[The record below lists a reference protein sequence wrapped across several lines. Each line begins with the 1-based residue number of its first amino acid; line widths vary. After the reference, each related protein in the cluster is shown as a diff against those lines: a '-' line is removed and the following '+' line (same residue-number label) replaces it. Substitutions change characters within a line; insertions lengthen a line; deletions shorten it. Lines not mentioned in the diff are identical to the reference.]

1 MSQVLA
7 GIRVLDFGRF
17 IAGPYCAALLA
28 DFGADVIRIEK
39 RDGGEDRFIAP
50 VTEDGVGGMFMQMNR
65 NKRGMT
71 LDPMT
76 EDGAAIVRKLVANA
90 DIVIAN
96 LPPET
101 LRAMKLDYDSLTA
114 VKPDI
119 ILVTASAFGAV
130 GPYRDRVG
138 FDTIGQAMSGAAYMT
153 GTPGKP
159 ARAIASYVDFGTAFG
174 MAFGALIALMEREKS
189 GKGQIVEGAL
199 LRTAINMMGST
210 LIEQAALQINRKP
223 TGNRGQTAA
232 PSDILP
238 TKDGHVLVAVT
249 GKPIYKRWAK
259 LMGDEA
265 YWLNDPKFADDLTR
279 GENAEEISARMG
291 AWLAERTTDEAI
303 TTLAE
308 ARVPAAPVLTPQQVL
323 DDPHVMETGY
333 LQPVAYPG
341 MAKPA
346 LVPQPPM
353 VLSRTPG
360 EIRSRA
366 PLNGEHTD
374 QILRDLGLNNAQ
386 IAGLRDNRII

>member
-1 MSQVLA
+1 MSQVLS
-7 GIRVLDFGRF
+7 GVRVLDFGRF

-39 RDGGEDRFIAP
+39 REGGEDRYIAP
-50 VTEDGVGGMFMQMNR
+50 ICESGAGGMFMQMNR

-71 LDPMT
+71 LDPMS
-76 EDGAAIVRKLVANA
+76 EDGAAIVRKLVASA
-90 DIVIAN
+90 DVVVAN
-96 LPPET
+96 LPPDT

-138 FDTIGQAMSGAAYMT
+138 FDSIGQAMSGAAYMT
-153 GTPGKP
+153 GQPGQP
-159 ARAIASYVDFGTAFG
+159 VRAVAPYVDFGTAFG
-174 MAFGALIALMEREKS
+174 MAFGALIALMDRART

-199 LRTAINMMGST
+199 LRTAVNMMGST
-210 LIEQAALQINRKP
+210 LIEQAAIQINRTP
-223 TGNRGQTAA
+223 TGNRGQTSA

-249 GKPIYKRWAK
+249 GQPIYKRWVK
-259 LMGDEA
+259 LMGDED
-265 YWLNDPKFADDLTR
+265 YWLNDPKFANDLAR
-279 GENAEEISARMG
+279 GENAALISARLA

-303 TTLAE
+303 AALAQ
-308 ARVPAAPVLTPQQVL
+308 ARIPAAPVLTPQEVL
-323 DDPHVMETGY
+323 EDPHLRETGY
-333 LQPVAYPG
+333 LQPVDFPG
-341 MAKPA
+341 MAQAA
-346 LVPQPPM
+346 LLPQPPM

-374 QILRDLGLNNAQ
+374 QILRSIGVDEAE
-386 IAGLRDNRII
+386 IARLREARAI

>member
-17 IAGPYCAALLA
+17 IAGPYCGALLA

-39 RDGGEDRFIAP
+39 RDGGEDRYVAP
-50 VTEDGVGGMFMQMNR
+50 ISECGAGAMFMQMNR

-71 LDPMT
+71 LNPMS
-76 EDGAAIVRKLVANA
+76 EDGAAIVRKLVATA

-101 LRAMKLDYDSLTA
+101 LKAMKLDYDSLTA

-119 ILVTASAFGAV
+119 ILVTASAFGSV

-138 FDTIGQAMSGAAYMT
+138 FDSIGQAMSGASYMT
-153 GTPGKP
+153 GEPGKP
-159 ARAIASYVDFGTAFG
+159 VRAVASYVDFGTAFG
-174 MAFGALIALMEREKS
+174 MAFGALIALMERNRS

-199 LRTAINMMGST
+199 LRTALNMMGST
-210 LIEQAALQINRKP
+210 LIEQAALQINRTP

-238 TKDGHVLVAVT
+238 TRDGHVLVAVV
-249 GKPIYKRWAK
+249 GQPIYTRWAK
-259 LMGDEA
+259 LMGNEE
-265 YWLNDPKFADDLTR
+265 YWLNDPKFANDLDR
-279 GENAEEISARMG
+279 GNNSALISARL
-291 AWLAERTTDEAI
+291 AEWLSERTTAEAI
-303 TTLAE
+303 AALE
-308 ARVPAAPVLTPQQVL
+308 QARVPAAPVLTPQQVL
-323 DDPHVMETGY
+323 EDPHVVETGY
-333 LQPVAYPG
+333 LKPVAYPG
-341 MAKPA
+341 MESQP
-346 LVPQPPM
+346 LVPQSPM

-360 EIRSRA
+360 EIRTRA

-374 QILRDLGLNNAQ
+374 EILQDLGLDAAAITQ
-386 IAGLRDNRII
+386 LRERRAI